1 MQQDLISWKTDAWKN
16 PDMVAWYHQRML
28 ENRGTSRLKNQVEV
42 DLCARHAVGPNL
54 LDVGIGTGRGS
65 LPLARAGMQVTGI
78 DSSQAML
85 DQTGK
90 LAAEA
95 GTPVRLLQRDLADL
109 KFADGEFDTV
119 LSLNVLVHFP
129 NWRDILAEWQRVT
142 RPGGRILFDI
152 HSQDHEDA
160 ACAAKGLPQRPDDLG
175 TDFEGY
181 QSRIRVA
188 DLVKTA
194 DQLGLRIASVT
205 PYAGIFAGG
214 NLNLW
219 LKNTLADGLRYDRI
233 LSWLISDQRF
243 FAFALFLEQ
252 EVFAHLTTRV
262 TGRMMIALDNTPGV
276 AANAFSNQ
284 AWLQRDNRLNAA
296 LAENIGDTLSD
307 SIPAFDQAW
316 RSRLNAHLDHPRNRV
331 LMHFLLSAWCDFP
344 GRLDLAA
351 LLDPDHARTLL
362 SWQFQEVLDQV
373 ASGILYEVA
382 EVPAASAILDYHGI
396 PLAGGL
402 EYDLTREL
410 IAYLATPERLS

>member
-78 DSSQAML
+78 DSSPAML

-119 LSLNVLVHFP
+119 MSLNVLVHFP

-152 HSQDHEDA
+152 HSQDHEDI
-160 ACAAKGLPQRPDDLG
+160 ACAAKGLPPRPDDPG
-175 TDFEGY
+175 ADFAGY
-181 QSRIRVA
+181 QSRLRVA
-188 DLVKTA
+188 DLVNTA

-252 EVFAHLTTRV
+252 DVFAHLTSRV
-262 TGRMMIALDNTPGV
+262 TGRMMIALDNMPGV
-276 AANAFSNQ
+276 AANVI
-284 AWLQRDNRLNAA
+284 WLQRDTRLNAA
-296 LAENIGDTLSD
+296 LAENVGASLMPQV
-307 SIPAFDQAW
+307 PAFDADW
-316 RSRLNAHLDHPRNRV
+316 CERFNAHLEHPRNRV
-331 LMHFLLSAWCDFP
+331 LLHFLLSAWRDFP
-344 GRLDLAA
+344 GRLDLASF
-351 LLDPDHARTLL
+351 LDPRHAITLDAWR
-362 SWQFQEVLDQV
+362 SQDELDRL
-373 ASGILYEVA
+373 ATHIPRALGALPAVA
-382 EVPAASAILDYHGI
+382 ELLQHNGV

-402 EYDLTREL
+402 DYDLTRDL
-410 IAYLATPERLS
+410 LRKTFHAFD

>member
-1 MQQDLISWKTDAWKN
+1 MQEDLINWKTDAWKN

-42 DLCARHAVGPNL
+42 NLCAKHAVGPNL

-90 LAAEA
+90 LAVEA
-95 GTPVRLLQRDLADL
+95 GTPVRLLQRDLSDL

-119 LSLNVLVHFP
+119 MSLNVLVHFP

-160 ACAAKGLPQRPDDLG
+160 ACAAKGLPPRPDDPG
-175 TDFEGY
+175 ADFAGY
-181 QSRIRVA
+181 QSRLRVA

-252 EVFAHLTTRV
+252 DVFAHLTTRV

-276 AANAFSNQ
+276 AANVI
-284 AWLQRDNRLNAA
+284 WLERDTRLNAA
-296 LAENIGDTLSD
+296 LAENIGASLTALV
-307 SIPAFDQAW
+307 PAFDTDW
-316 RSRLNAHLDHPRNRV
+316 RERFNAHLEHPRNRV
-331 LMHFLLSAWCDFP
+331 LLHFLVSAWQDFP
-344 GRLDLAA
+344 GRLNFAEI
-351 LLDPDHARTLL
+351 LDPRHARTLL
-362 SWQFQEVLDQV
+362 TWQHQDAVDQI
-373 ASGILYEVA
+373 ASGTLSDLAALPRVA
-382 EVPAASAILDYHGI
+382 EILSHHEI
-396 PLAGGL
+396 PLVGGL
-402 EYDLTREL
+402 EYDLTRKL
-410 IAYLATPERLS
+410 ISFISAPERRQ

>member
-1 MQQDLISWKTDAWKN
+1 MQQDLIRWKTDAWKN

-28 ENRGTSRLKNQVEV
+28 ENRGASRLKNQIEV

-65 LPLARAGMQVTGI
+65 LPLACAGMQVTGI

-85 DQTGK
+85 DHTGK

-119 LSLNVLVHFP
+119 MSLNVLVHFP

-160 ACAAKGLPQRPDDLG
+160 ACAAKGLPPRPDDPG
-175 TDFEGY
+175 ADFAGY
-181 QSRIRVA
+181 QSRLRIA

-276 AANAFSNQ
+276 AANVI
-284 AWLQRDNRLNAA
+284 WLQRDTRLNAA
-296 LAENIGDTLSD
+296 LAESIGASLMPLV
-307 SIPAFDQAW
+307 PAFDADW
-316 RSRLNAHLDHPRNRV
+316 CERFNLHLEHPRNRV
-331 LMHFLLSAWCDFP
+331 LLHFLVSAWRDFP
-344 GRLDLAA
+344 GRLNFAGI
-351 LLDPDHARTLL
+351 LDPHHVLTLL
-362 SWQFQEVLDQV
+362 SWQQQDAIDQI
-373 ASGILYEVA
+373 ASGSLSDLAALPGVA
-382 EVPAASAILDYHGI
+382 EILSHHGI
-396 PLAGGL
+396 PLVGGL

-410 IAYLATPERLS
+410 IAFISAPERRQ

>member
-1 MQQDLISWKTDAWKN
+1 MQQDLIDWKTDAWKN

-42 DLCARHAVGPNL
+42 DLCARHAVGSNL

-119 LSLNVLVHFP
+119 MSLNVLVHFP

-152 HSQDHEDA
+152 HSRDHEDA
-160 ACAAKGLPQRPDDLG
+160 ACAAKGLPPRPEDPG
-175 TDFEGY
+175 ADFAGY
-181 QSRIRVA
+181 QSRLRVA

-194 DQLGLRIASVT
+194 DQLGLRITSVT

-276 AANAFSNQ
+276 AANVI
-284 AWLQRDNRLNAA
+284 WLQRDSRLNAV
-296 LAENIGDTLSD
+296 LAKNIGDTLSD
-307 SIPAFDQAW
+307 SIPAFDHAW
-316 RSRLNAHLDHPRNRV
+316 RDRLNAHLDHPRNRV
-331 LMHFLLSAWCDFP
+331 LMHFLLSAWRDFP
-344 GRLDLAA
+344 GRLDIAA
-351 LLDPDHARTLL
+351 WLDPDHARTLL
-362 SWQFQEVLDQV
+362 SWQFQEALDQV
-373 ASGILYEVA
+373 ASGILHEVA

-396 PLAGGL
+396 PLTGGL

-410 IAYLATPERLS
+410 IAYLAAPERLS

>member
-1 MQQDLISWKTDAWKN
+1 MQEDLINWKTDAWKN

-109 KFADGEFDTV
+109 KFADSEFDTV
-119 LSLNVLVHFP
+119 MSLNVLVHFP

-160 ACAAKGLPQRPDDLG
+160 ACAAKGLPPRPDDPG
-175 TDFEGY
+175 ADFAGY
-181 QSRIRVA
+181 QSRLRVA

-252 EVFAHLTTRV
+252 EVFAHLTSRV

-276 AANAFSNQ
+276 AANVI
-284 AWLQRDNRLNAA
+284 WLQRDTRLNAA
-296 LAENIGDTLSD
+296 LAENIGVNLTSQV
-307 SIPAFDQAW
+307 PAFDADW
-316 RSRLNAHLDHPRNRV
+316 RVRFNAHLEHPRNRV
-331 LMHFLLSAWCDFP
+331 LLHFLVSAWQDFP
-344 GRLDLAA
+344 GRLNFAGI
-351 LLDPDHARTLL
+351 LDPHHVRTLL
-362 SWQFQEVLDQV
+362 SWQQQDAIDQI
-373 ASGILYEVA
+373 ASGSLSDLAALPRVA
-382 EVPAASAILDYHGI
+382 EILSHHGI
-396 PLAGGL
+396 PLVGDL

-410 IAYLATPERLS
+410 ISFISAPERLQ